1 MQCAWFWDNSHASAL
16 FGCYTRRSCLRGCMD
31 HIRSWSSKFEQR
43 YDLKEIST
51 IFRDL
56 FKPIVRNLS
65 MFGVDCINRM
75 LLYYLP
81 QVWLSF

>member
-1 MQCAWFWDNSHASAL
+1 MIILTHL
-16 FGCYTRRSCLRGCMD
+16 FFRCYFRRSCLRICMD
-31 HIRSWSSKFEQR
+31 HILSWFSKFEQR